1 MKQTYIKFIA
11 QKTTDTHTILV
22 TVIPNDMLGKDLPSI
37 YELQGFKMP
46 STIYTGT
53 YPQLKLNTDTIKERD
68 DLKGLGIAGILTS
81 EDFYCQEQNLP
92 DPMGISLE
100 NEKN

>member
-1 MKQTYIKFIA
+1 MKQTYLKFIA
-11 QKTTDTHTILV
+11 QKTTENHTILV
-22 TVIPNDMLGKDLPSI
+22 TVIPNEMLGKDLPGI

-68 DLKGLGIAGILTS
+68 DLKGLGISGILTS
-81 EDFYCQEQNLP
+81 EEFYCQEQIIN

-100 NEKN
+100 

>member
-1 MKQTYIKFIA
+1 MKQTYLKFIA
-11 QKTTDTHTILV
+11 QKTTENHTILV
-22 TVIPNDMLGKDLPSI
+22 TVIPNEMLGKDLPNI

-68 DLKGLGIAGILTS
+68 DLKGLGISGILTS
-81 EDFYCQEQNLP
+81 EQFYCQEQNIP
-92 DPMGISLE
+92 NHMGISLD
-100 NEKN
+100 NQ